1 MAAFQ
6 TKHFGQI
13 TYGTDSELD
22 FPAGLPGFEERRR
35 FVAVRFVESDPLIY
49 LQSLEDPGLCF
60 ITMPILV
67 AEPHYRM
74 KVSDEDLGHLELPA
88 GRQPQIGQDV
98 LCLTIVSVQ
107 ETGATANLLAPVLVN
122 LRNRRAVQAVA
133 QDSDYSVQ
141 CPLVQQEAA
150 ACC

>member
-1 MAAFQ
+1 
-6 TKHFGQI
+6 
-13 TYGTDSELD
+13 
-22 FPAGLPGFEERRR
+22 
-35 FVAVRFVESDPLIY
+35 
-49 LQSLEDPGLCF
+49 
-60 ITMPILV
+60 
-67 AEPHYRM
+67 M
-74 KVSDEDLGHLELPA
+74 KVSDEDLGHLELPTC
-88 GRQPQIGQDV
+88 RQPRIGEDV

-141 CPLVQQEAA
+141 SPLAPQEAA